1 MSSLLFPFHLE
12 LINSQLRFEF
22 TNSCAINFSVSSLQL
37 LMRYVDDFLLIT
49 REVGVARQ
57 FLDTM
62 QRGVAEYNCKINP
75 AKTVTNFRVREDGGV
90 EYFEDGESHTHNA
103 ISHCFLLS

>member
-1 MSSLLFPFHLE
+1 
-12 LINSQLRFEF
+12 
-22 TNSCAINFSVSSLQL
+22 
-37 LMRYVDDFLLIT
+37 MRYVDDFLLIT

-90 EYFEDGESHTHNA
+90 EYLEDGELHTHNA
-103 ISHCFLLS
+103 ILPFLVCFLLVLYFINGPHPEEV